1 MTVADLSV
9 KFKSKIELYNVLVRE
24 GNIYLPQK
32 QDATQKFLR
41 EIMMRKKLY
50 VEWSNVKVIKAQQY
64 KGLHV
69 KDLLRYAST
78 KVNIEKYLPDYE
90 YAKDPNREWL
100 CNIIN
105 TLMREEFH
113 KFIQEKINK
122 RKQELIK
129 SQNLGVKAIP
139 EFVNIFR
146 RFQAVSTM
154 KGKSHFIVRI
164 PKENKDKNIVKKFEE
179 KEEKSQNESK
189 IKSLNKEIDNLKFK
203 LQELEDFQR
212 DNDDNMENY
221 QTFINLESSR
231 KMDYLSTI
239 EWNKNNIISSY
250 NLKHNLYIHYV
261 LPFSV

>member
-1 MTVADLSV
+1 MEQDQAMTVADLSV

-24 GNIYLPQK
+24 GNIYLPPK

-41 EIMMRKKLY
+41 EIMMGKKLF
-50 VEWSNVKVIKAQQY
+50 VEWSNVKVIKVPQH
-64 KGLHV
+64 KGFHV

-129 SQNLGVKAIP
+129 SQNLGVKAIS

-146 RFQAVSTM
+146 RSQAVSTM
-154 KGKSHFIVRI
+154 KGKSHFLVRV
-164 PKENKDKNIVKKFEE
+164 PKENKDKTIVKKFE
-179 KEEKSQNESK
+179 EEKSQNESK

-203 LQELEDFQR
+203 LQVLEDYQR
-212 DNDDNMENY
+212 DNDDNME
-221 QTFINLESSR
+221 
-231 KMDYLSTI
+231 KLS
-239 EWNKNNIISSY
+239 
-250 NLKHNLYIHYV
+250 NLYKLGIID
-261 LPFSV
+261 